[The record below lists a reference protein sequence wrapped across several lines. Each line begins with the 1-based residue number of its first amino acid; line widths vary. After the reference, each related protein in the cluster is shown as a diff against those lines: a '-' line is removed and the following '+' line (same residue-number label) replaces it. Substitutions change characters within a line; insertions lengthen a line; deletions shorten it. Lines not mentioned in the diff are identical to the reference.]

1 LHRSGEDDK
10 RATAGEEEV
19 AGSGNQGDV
28 GRLLRRLRR
37 SFQILSMS
45 PLRLLFIGNSF
56 TQRNDLPGMLAQLAA
71 ASNPPVEIVSE
82 RVLVNGASLR
92 LHWNAGDALALIQP
106 GGWDAVVLQEQSTL
120 PIKNRKRYHENVR
133 LFDAAI
139 RAAGSR
145 TLLYHTW
152 TRRQAPETQDDLD
165 AAVAEI
171 ATELE
176 AQVVPV
182 GRAWRQVLENGAG
195 PELYDKDGSHPS
207 PAGTYLAACVFY
219 ANLFNRSP
227 EGLLVPPSVKLTGD
241 DALLLQREAWASV
254 NAAQS

>member
-1 LHRSGEDDK
+1 
-10 RATAGEEEV
+10 
-19 AGSGNQGDV
+19 
-28 GRLLRRLRR
+28 
-37 SFQILSMS
+37 M
-45 PLRLLFIGNSF
+45 LRLLFIGNSF
-56 TQRNDLPGMLAQLAA
+56 TQRNDLPGLLTQLAA
-71 ASNPPVEIVSE
+71 ASDPPQEIASE
-82 RVLVNGASLR
+82 RVVVNGASLR
-92 LHWNAGDALALIQP
+92 LHWNAGDALALIQQ

-152 TRRQAPETQDDLD
+152 ARRHAPETQADLD

-171 ATELE
+171 AAELD

-182 GRAWRQVLENGAG
+182 GRAWRRILENGAG

-207 PAGTYLAACVFY
+207 TAGTYLAACVFY
-219 ANLFNRSP
+219 SVLFNRSP
-227 EGLLVPPSVKLTGD
+227 EGLPYPESPSLSPEG
-241 DALLLQREAWASV
+241 ARLLQCNAWAATCS
-254 NAAQS
+254 S